1 MPWHFQSSPGSNNRS
16 LRTREQYLPRPDPGR
31 LAALTVECV
40 HMGERGASS
49 SFVIVCTRR
58 VLLANRSGSV
68 QSSRARES
76 EMPDIGLALTDASYS
91 PPYDV
96 PIAIPDEHEA
106 NITSPRAYRSPGLI
120 LQSRMAGVRNRRP
133 DNDARLSH
141 LLGDSSYPAGAP
153 LASRPLSNAW
163 NVLRSIERRRMD
175 GVYCVDS

>member
-91 PPYDV
+91 PPY
-96 PIAIPDEHEA
+96 
-106 NITSPRAYRSPGLI
+106 L
-120 LQSRMAGVRNRRP
+120 
-133 DNDARLSH
+133 
-141 LLGDSSYPAGAP
+141 
-153 LASRPLSNAW
+153 
-163 NVLRSIERRRMD
+163 
-175 GVYCVDS
+175 